1 VSPHGGAEPEL
12 PGPATKPAPA
22 PSAGTPAPLRAKPAR
37 RTHARRVKP
46 DPARTWARSL
56 ERRRPGLVPF
66 VLHELAALYGMPRR
80 DTRLDPVSELVLTI
94 LSQNTADVNSER
106 AFQALRDA
114 YPADGPVTL
123 HRVLAPD
130 GSEAPPEGWGG
141 RGLDAGSAPAWAA
154 IEDAPL
160 DELIEVIRPGGLA
173 PQKAPRIQ
181 NALRHI
187 REATG
192 GTGYDLAFLGELEP
206 RAARDW
212 LTEVPGIGKKTAS
225 IVLLFCF
232 GQPLMPV
239 DTHVERVSRRIG
251 LVPPKAGP
259 DEQHEV
265 YWHLLAPEEV
275 HPAHVLLI
283 QHGRKTC
290 DARRPACDRCPIA
303 PRCRFLDSR
312 TP

>member
-1 VSPHGGAEPEL
+1 MKGGAEV
-12 PGPATKPAPA
+12 AI
-22 PSAGTPAPLRAKPAR
+22 R
-37 RTHARRVKP
+37 RTSASDGPGRARNPKAKRRP
-46 DPARTWARSL
+46 RSADPARTWARGL

-66 VLHELAALYGMPRR
+66 VLTELAALYGTPRR

-106 AFQALRDA
+106 AFEALRAA
-114 YPADGPVTL
+114 YPTDGPVTV
-123 HRVLAPD
+123 HRVTAPD
-130 GSEAPPEGWGG
+130 GTEAPPEGWGG
-141 RGLDAGSAPAWAA
+141 RGLDAGSAPDWDAL
-154 IEDAPL
+154 EHAPL
-160 DELIEVIRPGGLA
+160 DELMDVIRPGGLA

-181 NALRHI
+181 NALRHV

-192 GTGYDLAFLGELEP
+192 GYDLGFLATMEP

-212 LTEVPGIGKKTAS
+212 LTQVPGIGKKTAS

-232 GQPLMPV
+232 GLPLMPV

-265 YWHLLAPEEV
+265 YWHLLAPEDV

-290 DARRPACDRCPIA
+290 DARRPACERCPLA
-303 PRCRFLDSR
+303 PRCRYLDAKA
-312 TP
+312 P

>member
-1 VSPHGGAEPEL
+1 MTPPVGRAGGAA
-12 PGPATKPAPA
+12 GPK
-22 PSAGTPAPLRAKPAR
+22 RARKRA
-37 RTHARRVKP
+37 

-66 VLHELAALYGMPRR
+66 VLAELAALYGTPRR
-80 DTRLDPVSELVLTI
+80 DARLDPVSELVLTI

-114 YPADGPVTL
+114 HPAEGPVTF
-123 HRVLAPD
+123 HRVRASD
-130 GSEAPPEGWGG
+130 GTEAPPEGWGG
-141 RGLDAGSAPAWAA
+141 RGLDPGSAPDWEAV
-154 IEDAPL
+154 EQAPL
-160 DELIEVIRPGGLA
+160 DELMEVIRPGGLA

-187 REATG
+187 REASG
-192 GTGYDLAFLGELEP
+192 GYDLAFLAEMEP

-212 LTEVPGIGKKTAS
+212 LTQVPGIGKKTAS

-232 GQPLMPV
+232 GLPLMPV

-259 DEQHEV
+259 DEQHEI
-265 YWHLLAPEEV
+265 YGHLLAPDEV

-283 QHGRKTC
+283 QHGRRTC
-290 DARRPACDRCPIA
+290 DARKPACERCPIA

-312 TP
+312 AP

>member
-1 VSPHGGAEPEL
+1 
-12 PGPATKPAPA
+12 
-22 PSAGTPAPLRAKPAR
+22 
-37 RTHARRVKP
+37 
-46 DPARTWARSL
+46 
-56 ERRRPGLVPF
+56 
-66 VLHELAALYGMPRR
+66 VLTELAALYGTPRR

-106 AFQALRDA
+106 AFEALRVA
-114 YPADGPVTL
+114 YPTDGPITV
-123 HRVLAPD
+123 HRVIAPD
-130 GSEAPPEGWGG
+130 GTEAPPEGWGG
-141 RGLDAGSAPAWAA
+141 RGLDAGSAPDWEAV
-154 IEDAPL
+154 EHAPL
-160 DELIEVIRPGGLA
+160 DELMDVIRPGGLA

-187 REATG
+187 RESTG
-192 GTGYDLAFLGELEP
+192 GYDLDFLGTMKA

-212 LTEVPGIGKKTAS
+212 LTQVPGIGKKTAS

-232 GQPLMPV
+232 GLPLMPV

-265 YWHLLAPEEV
+265 YWHLLAPEDV

-283 QHGRKTC
+283 QQGRRTC
-290 DARRPACDRCPIA
+290 DASKPACDRCPIA
-303 PRCRFLDSR
+303 PRCRYLDSKA
-312 TP
+312 P

>member
-1 VSPHGGAEPEL
+1 VSPR
-12 PGPATKPAPA
+12 ATA
-22 PSAGTPAPLRAKPAR
+22 PSAAAR
-37 RTHARRVKP
+37 KRPKRTA

-66 VLHELAALYGMPRR
+66 VLAELAALYGRPRR

-106 AFQALRDA
+106 AFEALRAA
-114 YPADGPVTL
+114 YPADGPVTV
-123 HRVLAPD
+123 HRVTAAD
-130 GSEAPPEGWGG
+130 GTEAPPEGWGG
-141 RGLDAGSAPAWAA
+141 RGLDAGSAPDWDAL
-154 IEDAPL
+154 EHAPL
-160 DELIEVIRPGGLA
+160 DELMDVIRPGGLA
-173 PQKAPRIQ
+173 AQKAPRIQ
-181 NALRHI
+181 AALRHI

-192 GTGYDLAFLGELEP
+192 GYELGFLAAMAP

-212 LTEVPGIGKKTAS
+212 LTQVPGIGKKTAS

-232 GQPLMPV
+232 GLPLMPV

-265 YWHLLAPEEV
+265 YWHLLAPEDV
-275 HPAHVLLI
+275 HAAHVLLI
-283 QHGRKTC
+283 QHGRRTC
-290 DARRPACDRCPIA
+290 DARKPACDRCPLA
-303 PRCRFLDSR
+303 PRCRYLDSKA
-312 TP
+312 P

>member
-1 VSPHGGAEPEL
+1 MTIAHPGPRLRAGGAARGHPR
-12 PGPATKPAPA
+12 KP
-22 PSAGTPAPLRAKPAR
+22 
-37 RTHARRVKP
+37 P
-46 DPARTWARSL
+46 DPARAWARSL
-56 ERRRPGLVPF
+56 DRRRPGLVAF
-66 VLHELAALYGMPRR
+66 VLAELAALYGTPRR

-106 AFQALRDA
+106 AFQAVRDA
-114 YPADGPVTL
+114 YPADGPIAV
-123 HRVLAPD
+123 HRVVAPD
-130 GSEAPPEGWGG
+130 GTEAPPEGWGG
-141 RGLDAGSAPAWAA
+141 RGLDAGSAPDWAA
-154 IEDAPL
+154 VEHAPL

-181 NALRHI
+181 GALRHV
-187 REATG
+187 RETTG
-192 GTGYDLAFLGELEP
+192 GYDLGFLAGMEP

-232 GQPLMPV
+232 GLPLMPV

-259 DEQHEV
+259 DEQHEI
-265 YWHLLAPEEV
+265 YRHLLAPGDV
-275 HPAHVLLI
+275 HAAHVLLI
-283 QHGRKTC
+283 QHGRRTC

-303 PRCRFLDSR
+303 PRCRFLDSKA
-312 TP
+312 P

>member
-1 VSPHGGAEPEL
+1 M
-12 PGPATKPAPA
+12 
-22 PSAGTPAPLRAKPAR
+22 
-37 RTHARRVKP
+37 
-46 DPARTWARSL
+46 
-56 ERRRPGLVPF
+56 PF
-66 VLHELAALYGMPRR
+66 VLAELAALYGTPRR
-80 DTRLDPVSELVLTI
+80 DTRLDPISELVLTI

-106 AFQALRDA
+106 AFEALRAA
-114 YPADGPVTL
+114 YPTDGPVTV
-123 HRVLAPD
+123 HRVVAAD
-130 GSEAPPEGWGG
+130 GTEAPPEGWGG
-141 RGLDAGSAPAWAA
+141 RGLDPGSAPDWDAL
-154 IEDAPL
+154 EHAPL
-160 DELIEVIRPGGLA
+160 EELMEVIRPGGLA

-181 NALRHI
+181 NALRHV

-192 GTGYDLAFLGELEP
+192 GAGYDLGFLGEMEP

-212 LTEVPGIGKKTAS
+212 LTQVPGIGKKTAS

-232 GQPLMPV
+232 GLPLMPV
-239 DTHVERVSRRIG
+239 DTHVDRVSRRIG

-259 DEQHEV
+259 DEQHEI

-303 PRCRFLDSR
+303 PRCRFLDSKA
-312 TP
+312 P

>member
-1 VSPHGGAEPEL
+1 MSSR
-12 PGPATKPAPA
+12 PATSTEAATGKRRRKPA
-22 PSAGTPAPLRAKPAR
+22 
-37 RTHARRVKP
+37 

-66 VLHELAALYGMPRR
+66 VLTELAALYETPRR

-106 AFQALRDA
+106 AFEALRAA
-114 YPADGPVTL
+114 YPTDGPVTV
-123 HRVLAPD
+123 HRVTNPD
-130 GSEAPPEGWGG
+130 GTEAPPEGWGG
-141 RGLDAGSAPAWAA
+141 RGLDAGSAPDWDAL
-154 IEDAPL
+154 EHAPL
-160 DELIEVIRPGGLA
+160 DELMDVIRPGGLA

-181 NALRHI
+181 NALRHV

-192 GTGYDLAFLGELEP
+192 GYDLDFLATMEP

-212 LTEVPGIGKKTAS
+212 LTQVPGIGNKTAS

-232 GQPLMPV
+232 GLPLMPV

-259 DEQHEV
+259 DEQHAI
-265 YWHLLAPEEV
+265 YWHLLEPEDV

-290 DARRPACDRCPIA
+290 DARKPACDRCPLA
-303 PRCRFLDSR
+303 PRCRYLDSKA
-312 TP
+312 P

>member
-1 VSPHGGAEPEL
+1 VLVTPPGGAQA
-12 PGPATKPAPA
+12 PGPESAPTR
-22 PSAGTPAPLRAKPAR
+22 TPTRTPTRKPAR
-37 RTHARRVKP
+37 RKKP
-46 DPARTWARSL
+46 DPARTWARAL
-56 ERRRPGLVPF
+56 ERKRPGLVPF
-66 VLHELAALYGMPRR
+66 VLTELAALYGMPRR
-80 DTRLDPVSELVLTI
+80 DTRLDPVSELILTI

-114 YPADGPVTL
+114 YPAEGPVSV
-123 HRVLAPD
+123 HRVVGPD
-130 GSEAPPEGWGG
+130 GTEAAPEGWGG
-141 RGLDAGSAPAWAA
+141 RGLDPGSAPAWAA
-154 IEDAPL
+154 IEKAPL

-187 REATG
+187 REHTDGA
-192 GTGYDLAFLGELEP
+192 GYDLGLLAAMEP

-265 YWHLLAPEEV
+265 YWHLLAPEDV

-303 PRCRFLDSR
+303 PRCRLLDSKA
-312 TP
+312 P

>member
-1 VSPHGGAEPEL
+1 VTLASGQRRGTSGASRRTGGAT
-12 PGPATKPAPA
+12 PATSKRKKPA
-22 PSAGTPAPLRAKPAR
+22 
-37 RTHARRVKP
+37 

-56 ERRRPGLVPF
+56 ERRRLGIVPF
-66 VLHELAALYGMPRR
+66 VLTELAALYGTPRR

-106 AFQALRDA
+106 AFEALRAA
-114 YPADGPVTL
+114 YPTDGRVMV
-123 HRVLAPD
+123 HRVMAPD
-130 GSEAPPEGWGG
+130 GTEAPPEGWGG
-141 RGLDAGSAPAWAA
+141 RGLDAGSAPDWDAV
-154 IEDAPL
+154 EHAPL
-160 DELIEVIRPGGLA
+160 DELMDVIRPGGLA

-181 NALRHI
+181 NALRHV
-187 REATG
+187 REAAG
-192 GTGYDLAFLGELEP
+192 GTGYDLEFLAAMEP

-212 LTEVPGIGKKTAS
+212 LTQVPGIGKKTAS

-232 GQPLMPV
+232 GLPLMPV

-259 DEQHEV
+259 DDQHAI
-265 YWHLLAPEEV
+265 YWHLLAPKDV

-290 DARRPACDRCPIA
+290 DARRPACDRCPLA
-303 PRCRFLDSR
+303 PRCRYLDSKA
-312 TP
+312 P

>member
-1 VSPHGGAEPEL
+1 VSARPPGRPEPEL
-12 PGPATKPAPA
+12 TPTPEPAIALAPARAPRRAPA
-22 PSAGTPAPLRAKPAR
+22 PKR
-37 RTHARRVKP
+37 RPRQKP

-56 ERRRPGLVPF
+56 ARRRPGLVDF
-66 VLHELAALYGMPRR
+66 VLQELADLYGTPRR
-80 DTRLDPVSELVLTI
+80 DARLDPVSELVLTI

-114 YPADGPVTL
+114 YPTAGPVTV
-123 HRVLAPD
+123 HRVVAPD
-130 GSEAPPEGWGG
+130 GTEAAPEGWGG
-141 RGLDAGSAPAWAA
+141 RGLDPGSAPDWDAV
-154 IEDAPL
+154 ENAPL
-160 DELIEVIRPGGLA
+160 DELEEVIRPGGLA

-192 GTGYDLAFLGELEP
+192 GTGHDLGLLATMDP
-206 RAARDW
+206 QAARDW
-212 LTEVPGIGKKTAS
+212 LTQVPGIGKKTAS

-232 GQPLMPV
+232 GLPLMPV

-259 DEQHEV
+259 DEQHEI
-265 YWHLLAPEEV
+265 YRHLLAPEQV

-303 PRCRFLDSR
+303 PRCRFLDSKA
-312 TP
+312 P

>member
-1 VSPHGGAEPEL
+1 MTPPTGGGGASKPKRR
-12 PGPATKPAPA
+12 KPA
-22 PSAGTPAPLRAKPAR
+22 
-37 RTHARRVKP
+37 

-66 VLHELAALYGMPRR
+66 VLAELAALYGRPRR

-106 AFQALRDA
+106 AFEALRAA
-114 YPADGPVTL
+114 YPTDGPVTV
-123 HRVLAPD
+123 HRVTTAD
-130 GSEAPPEGWGG
+130 GTEAPPEGWGG
-141 RGLDAGSAPAWAA
+141 RGLDAGSAPDW
-154 IEDAPL
+154 DALEHARL
-160 DELIEVIRPGGLA
+160 DELMEVIRPGGLA
-173 PQKAPRIQ
+173 AQKAPRIKA
-181 NALRHI
+181 ALRHI

-192 GTGYDLAFLGELEP
+192 GYELDFLAAMEP

-212 LTEVPGIGKKTAS
+212 LTQVPGIGKKTAS

-232 GQPLMPV
+232 GLPLMPV

-265 YWHLLAPEEV
+265 YWHLLAPEDV
-275 HPAHVLLI
+275 HAAHVLLI
-283 QHGRKTC
+283 QHGRRTC
-290 DARRPACDRCPIA
+290 DARKPACDRCPLA
-303 PRCRFLDSR
+303 PRCRCLDSKA
-312 TP
+312 P

>member
-1 VSPHGGAEPEL
+1 MSLPLGAE
-12 PGPATKPAPA
+12 APAPA
-22 PSAGTPAPLRAKPAR
+22 PKRALARARPARARPARTPAR
-37 RTHARRVKP
+37 RRKP
-46 DPARTWARSL
+46 DPARTWARAL
-56 ERRRPGLVPF
+56 ERKRPGLVSF
-66 VLHELAALYGMPRR
+66 VLHELTALYGLPRR

-114 YPADGPVTL
+114 YPADGPLTL
-123 HRVLAPD
+123 HRIVGPD
-130 GSEAPPEGWGG
+130 GTEAPPEGWGG
-141 RGLDAGSAPAWAA
+141 RGLDPGSAPDWAA

-160 DELIEVIRPGGLA
+160 DELMEVIRPGGLA

-187 REATG
+187 REHTD
-192 GTGYDLAFLGELEP
+192 GTGYDLAFLAEMEP

-212 LTEVPGIGKKTAS
+212 LTQVPGIGKKTAS

-232 GQPLMPV
+232 GRPLMPV

-259 DEQHEV
+259 DEQHEI
-265 YWHLLAPEEV
+265 YWHLLAPEDV

-303 PRCRFLDSR
+303 PRCRFLDSKA
-312 TP
+312 P

>member
-1 VSPHGGAEPEL
+1 VSAGASGTPTPEPEL
-12 PGPATKPAPA
+12 APEPARRAPPAPA
-22 PSAGTPAPLRAKPAR
+22 PTKRPGTPARPR
-37 RTHARRVKP
+37 KP

-56 ERRRPGLVPF
+56 ARRRPGLVDF
-66 VLHELAALYGMPRR
+66 VLHELAGLYGTPRR

-106 AFQALRDA
+106 AFQALRDT
-114 YPADGPVTL
+114 YPSAGPVTV
-123 HRVLAPD
+123 HRVVAPD
-130 GSEAPPEGWGG
+130 GTEAPPEGWGG
-141 RGLDAGSAPAWAA
+141 RGLDPGSAPDWDAV
-154 IEDAPL
+154 ENAPL
-160 DELIEVIRPGGLA
+160 DELMEVIRPGGLA

-192 GTGYDLAFLGELEP
+192 GTGHDLGFLATMEP

-232 GQPLMPV
+232 GLPLMPV
-239 DTHVERVSRRIG
+239 DTHVDRVSRRIG

-259 DEQHEV
+259 DEQHEI
-265 YWHLLAPEEV
+265 YRHLLAPEQV
-275 HPAHVLLI
+275 YPAHVLLI
-283 QHGRKTC
+283 QHGRRTC

-303 PRCRFLDSR
+303 PRCRFLDSKA
-312 TP
+312 P

>member
-1 VSPHGGAEPEL
+1 VTPAARASGAAA
-12 PGPATKPAPA
+12 ATRKRPRKPA
-22 PSAGTPAPLRAKPAR
+22 
-37 RTHARRVKP
+37 
-46 DPARTWARSL
+46 DPTRTWARGL

-66 VLHELAALYGMPRR
+66 VLTELAALYGTPRR

-106 AFQALRDA
+106 AFEALRAA
-114 YPADGPVTL
+114 YPADGPVSV
-123 HRVLAPD
+123 HRIVGPD
-130 GSEAPPEGWGG
+130 GTEAPPEGWGG
-141 RGLDAGSAPAWAA
+141 RGLDAGSAPDWDAV
-154 IEDAPL
+154 EHAPL
-160 DELIEVIRPGGLA
+160 DELMDVIRPGGLA

-181 NALRHI
+181 NALRHV

-192 GTGYDLAFLGELEP
+192 GTGYNLDFLAVMEP

-212 LTEVPGIGKKTAS
+212 LTQVPGIGKKTAS

-232 GQPLMPV
+232 GLPLMPV

-259 DEQHEV
+259 DEQHAI
-265 YWHLLAPEEV
+265 YWHLLAPEDV

-290 DARRPACDRCPIA
+290 DARKPACDRCPLA
-303 PRCRFLDSR
+303 PRCRYLDSKA
-312 TP
+312 P

>member
-1 VSPHGGAEPEL
+1 MSPRAAAASAPVHRKQPR
-12 PGPATKPAPA
+12 KPA
-22 PSAGTPAPLRAKPAR
+22 
-37 RTHARRVKP
+37 

-56 ERRRPGLVPF
+56 TRRRPGLVPF
-66 VLHELAALYGMPRR
+66 VLAELAALYGTPRR

-106 AFQALRDA
+106 AFEALRDA
-114 YPADGPVTL
+114 YPSDGPVTI
-123 HRVLAPD
+123 HRIAGPD
-130 GSEAPPEGWGG
+130 GAEAPPEGWGG
-141 RGLDAGSAPAWAA
+141 RGLDAGSAPDWDSV
-154 IEDAPL
+154 EHAPL
-160 DELIEVIRPGGLA
+160 EELMEVIRPGGLA

-181 NALRHI
+181 NALRHV

-192 GTGYDLAFLGELEP
+192 GTGYDLAFLGEMDP

-212 LTEVPGIGKKTAS
+212 LTQVPGIGNKTAS

-232 GQPLMPV
+232 GLPLMPV

-259 DEQHEV
+259 DEQHAI
-265 YWHLLAPEEV
+265 YWHLLAPEDV

-290 DARRPACDRCPIA
+290 DARRPACGRCPLA
-303 PRCRFLDSR
+303 PRCRFLDAKA
-312 TP
+312 P

>member
-1 VSPHGGAEPEL
+1 MARCLRRRDELVTPPAGRVGGSSKARR
-12 PGPATKPAPA
+12 AR
-22 PSAGTPAPLRAKPAR
+22 TPA
-37 RTHARRVKP
+37 
-46 DPARTWARSL
+46 DPARTWARAL

-66 VLHELAALYGMPRR
+66 VLGELATLHGTPRR

-114 YPADGPVTL
+114 YPADGPVSL
-123 HRVLAPD
+123 HRVVGPD
-130 GSEAPPEGWGG
+130 GTEAPPEGWGG
-141 RGLDAGSAPAWAA
+141 RGLDPGSAPDWAA
-154 IEDAPL
+154 VEHAPL
-160 DELIEVIRPGGLA
+160 DELMEVIRPGGLA

-181 NALRHI
+181 GALRHA
-187 REATG
+187 RAATG
-192 GTGYDLAFLGELEP
+192 GYDLAFLGVMEP

-212 LTEVPGIGKKTAS
+212 LTQVPGIGRKTAS

-232 GQPLMPV
+232 GLPLMPV

-259 DEQHEV
+259 DEQHEI

-290 DARRPACDRCPIA
+290 DARRPACERCPIA
-303 PRCRFLDSR
+303 PRCRFLDSKA
-312 TP
+312 P